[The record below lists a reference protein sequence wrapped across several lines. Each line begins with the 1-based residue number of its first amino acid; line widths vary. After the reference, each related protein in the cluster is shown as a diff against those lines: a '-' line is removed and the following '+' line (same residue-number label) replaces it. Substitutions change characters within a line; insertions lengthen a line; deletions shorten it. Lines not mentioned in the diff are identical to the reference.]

1 MRGEPEAGLPR
12 RGCSMMSSVSTPPR
26 MRHTERIPW
35 ASCDSTNLKFQFVEF
50 VHGGTMADS
59 RPCVGLQR
67 GRASMLP
74 PSTRTRC
81 STRSTASAT
90 TRSGETNKLRSSGRA
105 ALEPDSIE
113 EEEGGKGGLESVVE
127 EEGEQIWPRTSRQ
140 RHKMEREEGE
150 GAGQH

>member
-1 MRGEPEAGLPR
+1 
-12 RGCSMMSSVSTPPR
+12 
-26 MRHTERIPW
+26 
-35 ASCDSTNLKFQFVEF
+35 
-50 VHGGTMADS
+50 MADS